1 MGGGVPLVGKFL
13 REWVVRLIIE
23 ELVYRVMNF
32 PLKNNLIKIK
42 NCENNDDCKMN
53 YFELI
58 ESRAVA

>member
-32 PLKNNLIKIK
+32 PI
-42 NCENNDDCKMN
+42 C
-53 YFELI
+53 
-58 ESRAVA
+58 SA